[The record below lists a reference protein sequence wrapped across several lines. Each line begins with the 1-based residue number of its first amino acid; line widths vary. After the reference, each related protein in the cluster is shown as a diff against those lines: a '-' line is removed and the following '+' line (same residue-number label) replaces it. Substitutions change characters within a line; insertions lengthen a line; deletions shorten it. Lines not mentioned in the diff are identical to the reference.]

1 MKEAT
6 LQTLI
11 TARALL
17 EQAERQCGLGDRYL
31 ATAGLIVLQDAVEL
45 VFLAVLIE
53 KQLDEERA
61 IEKFTFDEMISAL
74 GQLGMKV
81 PKSGTLKAMNKLRVT
96 AKHYGQVMEPLTVQ
110 GHLSAAKVAID
121 AVLNSAVGK
130 PLREIF
136 LVEVVGNTISRPFLD
151 DAVSALAESDYAKT
165 LIATRKAFFLEFEND
180 YCIYPYRNT
189 TANSPIPGGLL
200 GLGLLGTGWKAHY
213 WTRNAEWIRDN
224 VKTPFDYVQINYETW
239 RIDAM
244 EWGINTQI
252 LNNIRRLTPEAIRL
266 EINGEWYIRLP
277 AAYAA
282 NSSNYENASRCLDLT
297 IEAIRRKHEHIR
309 AARTASEDK
318 PYETPDA
325 YVGQPLFERPARDS
339 KVIRALE
346 AGDTYVV
353 REMLSGFNPR
363 ELFYRIKCMP
373 DSGEPVWGYVERI
386 KAQPL
391 DQPDPDVQIPEAENL
406 STPLDD
412 PSQDSK

>member
-1 MKEAT
+1 MKEAI

-11 TARALL
+11 TARALF
-17 EQAERQCGLGDRYL
+17 EQAERQCGLHDRYS
-31 ATAGLIVLQDAVEL
+31 ATGGLIVLQDAVEL

-53 KQLDEERA
+53 KQLDEKRA

-74 GQLGMKV
+74 AQLGIKV

-110 GHLSAAKVAID
+110 GHLNAAKVAID

-136 LVEVVGNTISRPFLD
+136 LTEVVGNTISRPFLD
-151 DAVSALAESDYAKT
+151 EAVSALAAGDYVGA

-189 TANSPIPGGLL
+189 AVNSPFSGGLL
-200 GLGLLGTGWKAHY
+200 GLGLLGVGWKAQY
-213 WTRNAEWIRDN
+213 WTRNTEWIRDN
-224 VKTPFDYVQINYETW
+224 VKTPFDYIQINLDTW
-239 RIDAM
+239 RIDSM

-252 LNNIRRLTPEAIRL
+252 LNNIRRLTPQAIRL
-266 EINGEWYIRLP
+266 EINGKWHIRLP

-282 NSSNYENASRCLDLT
+282 NSANQENASRCLDLT

-309 AARTASEDK
+309 AARIASEDK
-318 PYETPDA
+318 PYETPTA

-339 KVIRALE
+339 KVIRSLE
-346 AGDTYVV
+346 EGDTYVV
-353 REMLSGFNPR
+353 KEMLSGFNPN
-363 ELFYRIKCMP
+363 EIFYRITCTSG
-373 DSGEPVWGYVERI
+373 SGEIAWGYVEQI

-391 DQPDPDVQIPEAENL
+391 DEHNSDAQISDAEDI
-406 STPLDD
+406 SAPFDD
-412 PSQDSK
+412 PSQNSK

>member
-1 MKEAT
+1 
-6 LQTLI
+6 
-11 TARALL
+11 
-17 EQAERQCGLGDRYL
+17 
-31 ATAGLIVLQDAVEL
+31 
-45 VFLAVLIE
+45 
-53 KQLDEERA
+53 
-61 IEKFTFDEMISAL
+61 
-74 GQLGMKV
+74 
-81 PKSGTLKAMNKLRVT
+81 
-96 AKHYGQVMEPLTVQ
+96 
-110 GHLSAAKVAID
+110 
-121 AVLNSAVGK
+121 
-130 PLREIF
+130 
-136 LVEVVGNTISRPFLD
+136 
-151 DAVSALAESDYAKT
+151 
-165 LIATRKAFFLEFEND
+165 
-180 YCIYPYRNT
+180 
-189 TANSPIPGGLL
+189 
-200 GLGLLGTGWKAHY
+200 
-213 WTRNAEWIRDN
+213 
-224 VKTPFDYVQINYETW
+224 
-239 RIDAM
+239 M

-277 AAYAA
+277 AAYAE

-363 ELFYRIKCMP
+363 ELFYRIKCIP